1 MRHPINMGWIQDH
14 RRQTSQNIDEQSDPE
29 GQFAAAARARWQ
41 ELGDELCADVEE
53 FNKQG
58 SGAELATEGENRYRV
73 QNSSS
78 GLELVLTADFKNH
91 NVSYDYSAINHRSA
105 GVPEGGMLSMRQ
117 SRGGTVEFYSA
128 DERLTSEETRQVL
141 LEPLL
146 FPKLPA
152 A

>member
-14 RRQTSQNIDEQSDPE
+14 RRQTSQNIDQSDPE
-29 GQFAAAARARWQ
+29 GRFAAAARARWQ
-41 ELGDELCADVEE
+41 ELGDELRADVEE

-58 SGAELATEGENRYRV
+58 SGAELATEGKDRYRV
-73 QNSSS
+73 QNSRS
-78 GLELVLTADFKNH
+78 GLELVLTADFANH
-91 NVSYDYSAINHRSA
+91 NVGYDYAAFNQRSA

-117 SRGGTVEFYSA
+117 SRSGTVEFYSA

-146 FPKLPA
+146 FPKQPA
-152 A
+152 V

>member
-1 MRHPINMGWIQDH
+1 MGWIQEH
-14 RRQTSQNIDEQSDPE
+14 RRQTSQNIDDQSDPE
-29 GQFAAAARARWQ
+29 GRFAAAARARWQ
-41 ELGDELCADVEE
+41 ELGDELRADVEE
-53 FNKQG
+53 FNRQG
-58 SGAELATEGENRYRV
+58 SGAELATEGQDRYRV

-78 GLELVLTADFKNH
+78 GLELVLTADFGNR
-91 NVSYDYSAINHRSA
+91 NVSYDYSAINQRSA

-117 SRGGTVEFYSA
+117 SRSGTVEFYSA

>member
-1 MRHPINMGWIQDH
+1 MGWIQDY
-14 RRQTSQNIDEQSDPE
+14 RRQSSQDSHQQQDVES
-29 GQFAAAARARWQ
+29 QFAAAARSRWR
-41 ELGDELCADVEE
+41 ELGDELRDDVEE

-58 SGAELATEGENRYRV
+58 TGADLAVEGEDTYRV
-73 QNSSS
+73 RNSGS
-78 GLELVLTADFKNH
+78 GLELVLKADFDNH
-91 NVSYDYSAINHRSA
+91 SASYDYAAINQRSA

-117 SRGGTVEFYSA
+117 SRRGNVEFYSA

-146 FPKLPA
+146 FPKQSSA